1 MIVSS
6 STNVEAA
13 RRAQAAGE
21 LLRRKRAGTSLFTF
35 GQSIEIPTVLGE
47 AKKPDESLCPADLLY
62 TIHHRIIVGAIE
74 RTINRPYGRLLIQAP
89 PGSAKSSYA
98 SNVTPPYVMGRRKKF
113 KFILTSYASE
123 MAWVQSSRAM
133 QIVDSQDYR
142 EVIWPTKYDSPLSL
156 EKKAQAHWSM
166 NNGSECIAAGLR
178 AGITG
183 HRADGWL
190 IDDPVAGQQEAD
202 SPSDRKA
209 VYNAYTGDLL
219 SRVKPEAWGIL
230 IMTRW
235 NEDDLAGRI
244 LPDDY
249 KGQSGL
255 IRCKDGLDWEVL
267 NIPAKAELP
276 DDPLGRAPGEY
287 LWPEYLTPKHWQL
300 FENAGGPQA
309 QRVWS
314 SLYQQRPTPQ
324 GTGQFTREMFNW
336 YKPGELPQRL
346 ARVGAGD
353 YAVTKNGGD
362 FTELG
367 VVGLDSDSNMWFLD
381 WWFAQETPD
390 IWTNKT
396 IDMAVRWKT
405 PMWFNEGG
413 VIDKATRPSF
423 MKRMRE
429 RRQFFDLRS
438 LPSMQ
443 DKVAKLQSFQGR
455 AASGTIWLP
464 EDAPWAHRLVEQL
477 CSFPAGRHDDAA
489 DVCGLLG
496 RAIDKLPVGQGEP
509 EDRQPGIRPF
519 TAEWLEY
526 EEKTDNT
533 PRYK

>member
-1 MIVSS
+1 MIST
-6 STNVEAA
+6 STNIEAA
-13 RRAQAAGE
+13 RRAQAASE

-47 AKKPDESLCPADLLY
+47 ARKPDETLCPAELLY
-62 TIHHRIIVGAIE
+62 AIHHRKIIGAIE

-89 PGSAKSSYA
+89 FGSAKSTYA

-123 MAWVQSSRAM
+123 MAWVQSARAM
-133 QIVDSQDYR
+133 QIVDSPDYR
-142 EVIWPTKYDSPLSL
+142 EVIWPTKYDVPLAL

-166 NNGSECIAAGLR
+166 NNGSELIAAGLR

-183 HRADGWL
+183 HRADGWV

-202 SPSDRKA
+202 SQSDRKA

-235 NEDDLAGRI
+235 HELDLAGMI

-267 NIPAKAELP
+267 NIQAKAEMP
-276 DDPLGRAPGEY
+276 DDPVGRELGEY

-300 FENAGGPQA
+300 FENAEGAQA

-314 SLYQQRPTPQ
+314 SMCQQRPTPQ

-336 YKPGELPQRL
+336 YDRDELPSRL
-346 ARVGAGD
+346 AYVGAGD

-367 VVGLDSDSNMWFLD
+367 VVGLDADSNMWFVD
-381 WWFAQETPD
+381 WWYKQDTPD
-390 IWTNKT
+390 VWTDKT

-413 VIDKATRPSF
+413 VIDKSTRPGF

-438 LPSMQ
+438 LPSML

-455 AASGTIWLP
+455 AAAGTVWLP
-464 EDAPWAHRLVEQL
+464 KDAPWAHRLVEQL
-477 CSFPAGRHDDAA
+477 CSFPAARYDDAA

-496 RAIDKLPVGQGEP
+496 RAIDQLPVGRGPP
-509 EDRQPGIRPF
+509 EERAKGLVPF
-519 TAEWLEY
+519 TGAWLEH
-526 EEKTDNT
+526 EEKVDTT
-533 PRYK
+533 LRYK